1 MSRIRS
7 STLFGTRHLTELSSL
22 TSVLRLLAS
31 MALQGAHLKVAAEIW
46 VPWVMLEESPDG
58 TGLNTSGILIDV
70 MNILRSKLNFTFS
83 VVRPLDGE
91 WGRIL
96 PNGSA
101 TGMIGMNQRREV
113 DMALGP
119 FTISYDRAKVADYAT
134 TIHLDNFGI
143 FLPRPRLEKD
153 LSGFTKPFA
162 WQVWVVLGAAIA
174 LSMGLSI
181 LFNWFSR
188 GWIPPKAGKYVID
201 PIYVIKSLLVETI
214 DNLPEMLTGRV
225 LLGVWLLAALIV
237 QSAYQ
242 GVLTSM
248 LAVPWVTVPVDSLDD
263 LGRQTRIPYAFES
276 GTHLHFLFQSATSG
290 LFKVINDNAFQI
302 VSLFEEKTRMK
313 EQRFAIL
320 CDFFSMKKV
329 MSDDFSMT
337 AKCNYYIAKEP
348 MFYTSL
354 SFTFPKKSHMVPL
367 IDKWLVRLLESG
379 IVNRWVHEY
388 SSNATVCLLP
398 PGKETGITTKVLTI
412 EDLGGIF
419 LLLVAGLT
427 MATVLFA
434 LEKLME
440 TFSVR

>member
-1 MSRIRS
+1 MFFR
-7 STLFGTRHLTELSSL
+7 
-22 TSVLRLLAS
+22 
-31 MALQGAHLKVAAEIW
+31 
-46 VPWVMLEESPDG
+46 
-58 TGLNTSGILIDV
+58 
-70 MNILRSKLNFTFS
+70 FS

-162 WQVWVVLGAAIA
+162 WQ
-174 LSMGLSI
+174 SI
-181 LFNWFSR
+181 KLNLTQLTR
-188 GWIPPKAGKYVID
+188 TTVTLHERA
-201 PIYVIKSLLVETI
+201 I

-276 GTHLHFLFQSATSG
+276 GTHLHFLFQ
-290 LFKVINDNAFQI
+290 
-302 VSLFEEKTRMK
+302 
-313 EQRFAIL
+313 
-320 CDFFSMKKV
+320 
-329 MSDDFSMT
+329 
-337 AKCNYYIAKEP
+337 
-348 MFYTSL
+348 
-354 SFTFPKKSHMVPL
+354 
-367 IDKWLVRLLESG
+367 VRL
-379 IVNRWVHEY
+379 
-388 SSNATVCLLP
+388 
-398 PGKETGITTKVLTI
+398 
-412 EDLGGIF
+412 
-419 LLLVAGLT
+419 
-427 MATVLFA
+427 
-434 LEKLME
+434 
-440 TFSVR
+440 